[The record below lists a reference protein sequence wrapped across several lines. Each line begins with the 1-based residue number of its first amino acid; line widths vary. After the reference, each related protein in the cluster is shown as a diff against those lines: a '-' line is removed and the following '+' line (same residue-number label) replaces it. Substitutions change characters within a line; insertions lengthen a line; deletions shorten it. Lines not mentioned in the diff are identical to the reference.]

1 MKDYGD
7 ESGQNF
13 FVTKILNKNE
23 ELSKSMVGQNSF
35 LDRNPQLIINQN
47 AQSFDLI
54 NMIPTTSK
62 NTRVKNNRRRSK
74 LDDLEERCRQNN
86 SNKSLIESEFD

>member
-35 LDRNPQLIINQN
+35 LDRSPQLIINQN

-54 NMIPTTSK
+54 NMIPTSK

-86 SNKSLIESEFD
+86 NNKSLIESEFD

>member
-54 NMIPTTSK
+54 NMIPTSK

-74 LDDLEERCRQNN
+74 LEDLEERCRQNN